1 MDWTGRRR
9 GGDAV
14 GALFAQ
20 VWLLCL
26 VAFLLGAL
34 LTWLLVARPA
44 QREAARAR
52 AAAERHDEPVDPVR
66 AAQAPPTPIPG
77 VPRHARPA
85 GDGNPTP
92 SGPDRRRRSGSS
104 VVGALDR
111 QRRGIPNGSRGADGP
126 IVPRQPGPRVRGGLS
141 DLPGDGPSIPP
152 QHRGHSLFIPPE
164 PRAPEPDEPPR
175 HERPGP

>member
-1 MDWTGRRR
+1 M
-9 GGDAV
+9 
-14 GALFAQ
+14 GALSAQ

-26 VAFLLGAL
+26 VAFLLGAV

-52 AAAERHDEPVDPVR
+52 AAAESRDQPVDPVR
-66 AAQAPPTPIPG
+66 AAQAPAAPIPG

-85 GDGNPTP
+85 GGNPRSP
-92 SGPDRRRRSGSS
+92 GLDRRRRSGSS
-104 VVGALDR
+104 AVGALDR
-111 QRRGIPNGSRGADGP
+111 RRRGAPNGSRGADGP

-141 DLPGDGPSIPP
+141 DLPADGPSVPP

-175 HERPGP
+175 HQRPDD